1 MNRNSNHY
9 INIKFQTGA
18 IDNEGVNGCQVE
30 DVIGVLVEK
39 LKSHQNGEFACPEN
53 SIAITNLQSA
63 NFALRVRKER
73 MEDKEIN
80 NCGLLKESSK

>member
-18 IDNEGVNGCQVE
+18 IDREGVNGCQVE
-30 DVIGVLVEK
+30 DVISVLIEK

-53 SIAITNLQSA
+53 SIAISNLQSA
-63 NFALRVRKER
+63 NYALRVRKER
-73 MEDKEIN
+73 LEEEPISHEYN
-80 NCGLLKESSK
+80 ETF

>member
-18 IDNEGVNGCQVE
+18 IDREGVNGCQVE
-30 DVIGVLVEK
+30 DVISVLVDK

-53 SIAITNLQSA
+53 SIAISNLQTA
-63 NFALRVRKER
+63 NYALKVRKER
-73 MEDKEIN
+73 LENNHGETEIN
-80 NCGLLKESSK
+80 ETF

>member
-18 IDNEGVNGCQVE
+18 IDSEGVNGCQVE
-30 DVIGVLVEK
+30 DVISVLVDK

-63 NFALRVRKER
+63 NYALRVRKER
-73 MEDKEIN
+73 LENKEREHEHHEIY
-80 NCGLLKESSK
+80 EH

>member
-18 IDNEGVNGCQVE
+18 IDHEGVNGCQVE
-30 DVIGVLVEK
+30 DVISVLVDK

-63 NFALRVRKER
+63 NYALRIRKER
-73 MEDKEIN
+73 LENKEREPSH
-80 NCGLLKESSK
+80 ESYEH

>member
-18 IDNEGVNGCQVE
+18 IDREGVNGCQVE
-30 DVIGVLVEK
+30 DVISVLVDK

-53 SIAITNLQSA
+53 SIAISNLQTA
-63 NFALRVRKER
+63 NYALIVRKER
-73 MEDKEIN
+73 LENNHGETEIH
-80 NCGLLKESSK
+80 ETF

>member
-18 IDNEGVNGCQVE
+18 IDREGVNGCQVE
-30 DVIGVLVEK
+30 DVISVLIEK

-53 SIAITNLQSA
+53 SIAISNLQSA
-63 NFALRVRKER
+63 NYALRVRKER
-73 MEDKEIN
+73 LEEDHNRHEHQ
-80 NCGLLKESSK
+80 ETF

>member
-18 IDNEGVNGCQVE
+18 IDREGVNGCQVE
-30 DVIGVLVEK
+30 DVISVLVDK

-53 SIAITNLQSA
+53 SMAISNLQTA
-63 NFALRVRKER
+63 NYALRVRKER
-73 MEDKEIN
+73 LENNERGTEIHDTF
-80 NCGLLKESSK
+80 

>member
-18 IDNEGVNGCQVE
+18 IDKEGVNGCQVE
-30 DVIGVLVEK
+30 DVISVLVEK
-39 LKSHQNGEFACPEN
+39 LKSHQNGDFACPEN
-53 SIAITNLQSA
+53 SLAISNLQSA

-73 MEDKEIN
+73 LEEKNQGNEYV
-80 NCGLLKESSK
+80 ETF